1 MHRAMIAAGLSL
13 VVTFPV
19 FAQDSQR
26 TVSNDSQQT
35 TWIGDLIVT
44 AAQSGSAVAIH
55 PGRLVKI
62 HVTEGDA
69 VDRGEL
75 LASLDDVVAS
85 LQQQSAEQDLAIIQ
99 FQSDQTLDLD
109 AALAFLEEQKSA
121 AKEHDAGAAI
131 QKRLA
136 ENDIRVLAAQKAE
149 AVAKSEWTRAVNAKK
164 DFDDA
169 VSQSEI
175 DQFRLAYEQRS
186 LETQQAIF
194 EQENARLEQ
203 SVDRATAAS
212 LQTKIRSADVA
223 VRQAKAAANIVQL
236 KKKLKEQQLE
246 LARVNVEQHS
256 LKSPIDGIVVEVSHR
271 VGDWVQPGESIAR
284 VVRLDRLRVEGYLP
298 AKWIHWLRDES
309 EPKMIIEL
317 ATGETTERIGE
328 AKFISPEVDPLT
340 RETRFWIEID
350 NADGKLLPGSPARLL
365 LPNIDHGTTR

>member
-1 MHRAMIAAGLSL
+1 MHRALIAAGLSL
-13 VVTFPV
+13 VVAFPA
-19 FAQDSQR
+19 FAQDAKSGD
-26 TVSNDSQQT
+26 SNDSQKP

-44 AAQSGSAVAIH
+44 PAQSGSAVAMH
-55 PGRLVKI
+55 PGRLIQI

-69 VDRGEL
+69 VARGEL
-75 LASLDDVVAS
+75 LASLDDEVAK

-99 FQSDQTLDLD
+99 FQSNQTLDLD
-109 AALAFLEEQKSA
+109 AAFAFLEEQKSA

-203 SVDRATAAS
+203 SVDQATAAS
-212 LQTKIRSADVA
+212 LQNKIRSAEVA
-223 VRQAKAAANIVQL
+223 VRQAKAAANVVQL
-236 KKKLKEQQLE
+236 KTKLKEQQLE
-246 LARVNVEQHS
+246 LATVNVDQHS

-284 VVRLDRLRVEGYLP
+284 VVQLNRLRVEGYLP

-309 EPKMIIEL
+309 KPKLIIEL
-317 ATGETTERIGE
+317 ATGETTERTGE

-340 RETRFWIEID
+340 RETRFCIEID
-350 NADGKLLPGSPARLL
+350 NADGKLLPGSPARLM
-365 LPNIDHGTTR
+365 LPNNDHGTTR